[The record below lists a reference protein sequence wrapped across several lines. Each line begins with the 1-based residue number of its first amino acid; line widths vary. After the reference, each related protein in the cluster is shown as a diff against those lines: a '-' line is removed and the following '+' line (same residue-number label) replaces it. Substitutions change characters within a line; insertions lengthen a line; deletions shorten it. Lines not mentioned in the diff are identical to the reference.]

1 MMDRLKL
8 VSTPKHGSWLN
19 IAEVEL
25 SVLTRQ
31 ALNEHLV
38 DIPGVE
44 QRVTSWHRERNRKQV
59 GVDWHFSTDSA
70 RNKLKSLYPKIQT

>member
-19 IAEVEL
+19 IAEGEL

-31 ALNEHLV
+31 ALNERLV
-38 DIPGVE
+38 DSSSVK
-44 QRVTSWHRERNRKQV
+44 QRVTSWCRERNQKQV
-59 GVDWHFSTDSA
+59 GVDWHFSTDNA
-70 RNKLKSLYPKIQT
+70 RNKLKSPYPKVQT